1 MGLRDR
7 VQGRLAKA
15 FAGPLADAVEAFTG
29 EHKDPSA
36 GHYDPV
42 TETYTGGTTTYK
54 GQGVF
59 DNFAITT
66 LDGVNLKAGDQ
77 LLIVL
82 ANQVER
88 KPEVGDTINGY
99 DVKTVNEDPAAAHYE
114 CLLRKA

>member
-7 VQGRLAKA
+7 VQSRLAKA
-15 FAGPLADAVEAFTG
+15 FAGPLADAVSSFTG
-29 EHKDPSA
+29 THIVRGK
-36 GHYDPV
+36 YDPV
-42 TETYTGGTTTYK
+42 TEADEDRKTITYA

-66 LDGVNLKAGDQ
+66 LDGVNLKTGDQ

-99 DVKTVNEDPAAAHYE
+99 DVKTVNEDPAGAHYE